1 MANLIPFL
9 FIGAA
14 LSAGIFCEGLIEK
27 SAPVPA
33 QPAPSAVPVMP
44 DTATDLKTNAVRK
57 AIDGALA
64 ALPFTTPTQVWI
76 ALWLAV
82 IIAYVSLTY
91 ADLRERLKE
100 MFHNLPVR
108 PLPALRIM
116 DLLAVVFVYIFGTRI
131 LLLLAM
137 GRSGMNGGGER
148 AEAMLLHAGGL
159 GLGIFSG
166 IFLARHRARHPRG
179 SLGLWPFWKLAPGQK
194 RSLWWDVLIGVL
206 AYPPSLLIV
215 GLCSYVNYTIVYLIG
230 HKPDEHPLINELV
243 TPQSPGVLAIF
254 FIMATF
260 GAAFFE
266 ELLFRGI
273 LYNVSRRY
281 VGALS
286 GATIAGLIFAL
297 MHHIESQILGLFVL
311 ALILTWL
318 YDRTG
323 RLVAGMT
330 LHAVNNFVALA
341 LTLFASNH
349 LK

>member
-1 MANLIPFL
+1 MANIIPFL
-9 FIGAA
+9 FILTA
-14 LSAGIFCEGLIEK
+14 LSAAIFCEGLTEK
-27 SAPVPA
+27 AAHAPVPA
-33 QPAPSAVPVMP
+33 VPEPPDPNSNAPAI
-44 DTATDLKTNAVRK
+44 RK
-57 AIDGALA
+57 AIDNALA
-64 ALPFTTPTQVWI
+64 AMPFSTPTQVWI

-82 IIAYVSLTY
+82 MVAYVSLTY
-91 ADLRERLKE
+91 ADLRDRLKD
-100 MFHNLPVR
+100 MFHKIPVR
-108 PLPALRIM
+108 PLPALRVM
-116 DLLAVVFVYIFGTRI
+116 DLVAVVFVYVFGTRV
-131 LLLLAM
+131 LLLLVM
-137 GRSGMNGGGER
+137 GRGALNGSGER
-148 AEAMLLHAGGL
+148 AEAMLLHGGGL
-159 GLGIFSG
+159 GLGILSG

-179 SLGLWPFWKLAPGQK
+179 SSGLWPFWTLAPGQK

-206 AYPPSLLIV
+206 AYPPSMLIV
-215 GLCSYVNYTIVYLIG
+215 GLCGYVNYTIVYLLG

-243 TPQSPGVLAIF
+243 TPQSPSVLAVF

-273 LYNVSRRY
+273 LYNVARRY
-281 VGALS
+281 VGAVS

-297 MHHIESQILGLFVL
+297 MHHIESQVLGLFVL

-341 LTLFASNH
+341 LTLLASTH
-349 LK
+349 IK